1 MTKVEYSKALYKVSL
16 FLRGPRVLIRGE
28 SSSGKSLI
36 ANDLKELG
44 VDARRR
50 SDTQNPYYNIYVFD
64 YTTDNL
70 IYQLKSISN
79 GLIIIDNADVIL
91 DSKAITYINNDL
103 NNAYIILGRSVP
115 GLELTPN
122 YIGHIVTEGSDE
134 YRSLYLVYDYSNP
147 RWGCCLKG

>member
-70 IYQLKSISN
+70 IYQLKSI
-79 GLIIIDNADVIL
+79 GLKANAF
-91 DSKAITYINNDL
+91 
-103 NNAYIILGRSVP
+103 
-115 GLELTPN
+115 
-122 YIGHIVTEGSDE
+122 
-134 YRSLYLVYDYSNP
+134 
-147 RWGCCLKG
+147 LKLFLKNT